1 MHEPLPTV
9 TLTGRFVQ
17 LEPLA
22 LEYVDDL
29 AAASATDRSTYGWTT
44 VPDGVDGARRYI
56 QWLLDDHASGEVL
69 PFVQRRLD
77 TGEVVGC
84 TRYMEPHWLMGRD
97 APDEIEIGGTWLAT
111 TAQRTP
117 INTEAKLLLLGHA
130 FDVFGVQRV
139 AICTDARNEQ
149 SRTAIARLGATFEGV
164 LRRHRPRA
172 GTDPVELR
180 DSAMYSIV
188 VDEWP
193 EVRDGLRARLDR

>member
-1 MHEPLPTV
+1 MHEPIPTV
-9 TLTGRFVQ
+9 TLTGRFVR
-17 LEPLA
+17 LEPLS
-22 LEYVDDL
+22 LEVADDL
-29 AAASATDRSTYGWTT
+29 AAAAAIDRSTYGWTT
-44 VPDGVDGARRYI
+44 VPDGVEGAHRYI
-56 QWLLDDHASGEVL
+56 RWLLGDHASGDVL

-77 TGEVVGC
+77 TGEIVGC
-84 TRYMEPHWLMGRD
+84 TRYMEPHWHAGRD
-97 APDEIEIGGTWLAT
+97 TPDEIEIGGTWLAT

-117 INTEAKLLLLGHA
+117 INTEAKLLLLDHA
-130 FDVFGVQRV
+130 FEVFGVQRV

-180 DSAMYSIV
+180 DSAMYSVV

-193 EVRDGLRARLDR
+193 EVRAGLEARLAR